1 MQETLV
7 SKGNSSKRR
16 NSEEKL
22 LEGELA
28 HRMNN
33 ELAAAIAVV
42 SLAAARS
49 PSSEVKSALG
59 VVEARLHSYVQ
70 VNRSLQRPS
79 QDTIIDASAHLRGLC
94 QSISRSRLDCRGIE
108 LQFVGPSLQMN
119 SERCWR
125 LSMIISELIT
135 NAARHAFGD
144 RGGKIQVELFQSGP
158 VVKCRV

>member
-59 VVEARLHSYVQ
+59 VVEAALHSYVKVNRCLQ
-70 VNRSLQRPS
+70 RRLKTRLLMPRRTFGGYVNRSAVPGW
-79 QDTIIDASAHLRGLC
+79 IAG
-94 QSISRSRLDCRGIE
+94 
-108 LQFVGPSLQMN
+108 
-119 SERCWR
+119 
-125 LSMIISELIT
+125 
-135 NAARHAFGD
+135 
-144 RGGKIQVELFQSGP
+144 
-158 VVKCRV
+158 